1 MQRVYFT
8 CQVAQLDTAQTQT
21 VVLHKFLFFHYNT
34 PVAAQV
40 LSVSEHTICG
50 SKLQLKYVTI
60 PDPKES
66 GEQYDS
72 NKLLIHQ
79 IPQDIDEDYLQ
90 LFLEGTLKM
99 DSQDQFVVEVRGESA
114 MITFLNAQFSYE
126 GM

>member
-1 MQRVYFT
+1 M
-8 CQVAQLDTAQTQT
+8 
-21 VVLHKFLFFHYNT
+21 
-34 PVAAQV
+34 AAQV
-40 LSVSEHTICG
+40 LSVPEHTICG

-60 PDPKES
+60 PDPGES

-79 IPQDIDEDYLQ
+79 IPQDIDKDYLQ

-126 GM
+126 GMSVM